1 MADNRLP
8 PLNALRVFEAAGR
21 LGSFSRA
28 AGELSITPSAVS
40 HQIRGLEEELGVK
53 LFRRLNRKVVLTAEG
68 GAYLPPLQAAFA
80 QITAASQRVAATS
93 DAGRLAVT
101 LIPTFAIRW
110 FVPRLSRFQKLHPD
124 IEVMMSTSIETVS
137 FDNADVDVAIRYGK
151 GDWPGLH
158 AEKIMCE
165 ELFPVCSPGLLD
177 GDHPLR
183 TPADLVHHTLLHV
196 GVHIDEWRLWL
207 TGAGITGIDPEKG
220 PRFETAALAFEAAAA
235 GLGIAMGHRALI
247 AQDLKQG
254 RLVEPFDFEL
264 PSESA
269 YYLAF
274 PEDRLGQPRI
284 MAFREWLLAEAARSD
299 DGAAE
304 T

>member
-1 MADNRLP
+1 MAENRLP
-8 PLNALRVFEAAGR
+8 SLNALRVFEAAGR

-28 AGELSITPSAVS
+28 ASELNITPSAVS
-40 HQIRGLEEELGVK
+40 HQIRTLEEHLGVK

-68 GAYLPPLQAAFA
+68 EAYLPPLQSAFA
-80 QITAASQRVAATS
+80 QITAASQRVAAGS
-93 DAGRLAVT
+93 DSGRLAVT
-101 LIPTFAIRW
+101 LVPTFAMRW
-110 FVPRLSRFQKLHPD
+110 LVPRLSRFQKLHPE
-124 IEVMMSTSIETVS
+124 IEVLMNTSIEPVD
-137 FDNADVDVAIRYGK
+137 FEKADVDVAIRYGT
-151 GDWPGLH
+151 GGWPGLH

-183 TPADLVHHTLLHV
+183 APADLVHHTLLHV

-220 PRFETAALAFEAAAA
+220 PRFETSALALEAAAA
-235 GLGIAMGHRALI
+235 GLGVAMGHRAFM
-247 AQDLKQG
+247 AQDLRQG

-284 MAFREWLLAEAARSD
+284 MAFREWLMAEAARTD
-299 DGAAE
+299 DGSADG
-304 T
+304 